1 MSIGQRLCILLLGAV
16 VLGVVCS
23 CASLPASAPPVA
35 MAPKAFLFEEDRN
48 NPTGNRYDGS
58 VSWRNEGVAIT
69 ADIEIPDQRM
79 SVQFTLRRN
88 NDKRLPASHTVEIRF
103 KLPADFSHRGVAE
116 VPGLLMKAK
125 VIQRGEPL
133 FGHAFKVATNFFT
146 VALAEADVQRN
157 VRLLKDRSW
166 FDIPVVYEDGKR
178 SIITIEKG
186 SPGERAFSEA
196 FAASDSDPERNP

>member
-1 MSIGQRLCILLLGAV
+1 
-16 VLGVVCS
+16 
-23 CASLPASAPPVA
+23 
-35 MAPKAFLFEEDRN
+35 
-48 NPTGNRYDGS
+48 
-58 VSWRNEGVAIT
+58 
-69 ADIEIPDQRM
+69 
-79 SVQFTLRRN
+79 
-88 NDKRLPASHTVEIRF
+88 
-103 KLPADFSHRGVAE
+103 
-116 VPGLLMKAK
+116 MKAK